1 MWTVC
6 IFLWNVMSYFLL
18 KIKNI
23 QVSSSVIVISDT
35 TRYYTVSIYIRNKDW
50 MWNNVDPDWSTLFG
64 RKQHH
69 Y

>member
-35 TRYYTVSIYIRNKDW
+35 TRYYTVS
-50 MWNNVDPDWSTLFG
+50 
-64 RKQHH
+64 
-69 Y
+69 